1 MQACSVGGGEGWFG
15 GVARCCML
23 GGGGGDKLT
32 LAQ

>member
-23 GGGGGDKLT
+23 GGGGVT
-32 LAQ
+32 S